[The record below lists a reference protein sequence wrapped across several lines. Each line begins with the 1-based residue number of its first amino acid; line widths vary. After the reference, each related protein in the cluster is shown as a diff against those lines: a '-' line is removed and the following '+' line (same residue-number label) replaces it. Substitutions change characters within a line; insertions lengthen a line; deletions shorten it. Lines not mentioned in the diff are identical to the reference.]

1 MPPSIVRQLI
11 VPRDTAGRFWVRRV
25 NMKPPQVET
34 IVDWHQDLSY
44 YPLTNRDSV
53 AVLLYLDDADEE
65 NGALRV
71 VPREQSRPDAMLDHA
86 SEDGFFQGRIPA
98 YVRPRHATP
107 YHLPAADAWVHAQ
120 GSPDGED
127 SPPDQQ
133 ILEAPAGSAIF
144 LGALTPHAS
153 VRPLFDPFLD
163 LRLASNVRA
172 EPLCLKTEPCAAPV
186 LAGAESV
193 GSLPADADHLLPHG
207 GQFPAVPERRA
218 IHHREGRPLDLR
230 NPQLLT
236 TPLDLST
243 LSAR

>member
-98 YVRPRHATP
+98 YVRPRHVTP
-107 YHLPAADAWVHAQ
+107 YHVPAADAWVHAQ

-127 SPPDQQ
+127 SPRDQQ

-172 EPLCLKTEPCAAPV
+172 EPLCLKTKPCAAPV
-186 LAGAESV
+186 SQGPNRSDRYRRTLIISYRTADNFPLYLSGERYTTEKAVHLISV
-193 GSLPADADHLLPHG
+193 
-207 GQFPAVPERRA
+207 
-218 IHHREGRPLDLR
+218 
-230 NPQLLT
+230 
-236 TPLDLST
+236 TPNC
-243 LSAR
+243 